1 MQTPS
6 NMNTDPSGGSFSKAA
21 DQVMQGLSAMYKA
34 CHQGGHSE
42 ICDQITGLMQ
52 ATAEVETAYQGGGEE
67 PLPADQLE
75 AEQLPPGEEPPVEA
89 GPPVPPEV
97 PLPEEGPE
105 PLPEREAT
113 SIGDAA
119 GMLHEATQAGAAK
132 RRLRQGL

>member
-6 NMNTDPSGGSFSKAA
+6 NMNTDPSGGSFTKAA

-34 CHQGGHSE
+34 CHQGGHSD

-52 ATAEVETAYQGGGEE
+52 ATAEIETAYQGGGESE
-67 PLPADQLE
+67 VLPADME
-75 AEQLPPGEEPPVEA
+75 EA
-89 GPPVPPEV
+89 GPMPPEEGGM
-97 PLPEEGPE
+97 PMEAPPAEAGPE

-119 GMLHEATQAGAAK
+119 GMLHEATMAGAAK
-132 RRLRQGL
+132 RKLQQSA